1 MTIPL
6 QKYGDDFKKACF
18 ISNEFLELELPNWR
32 EKARIRIP
40 LYSKLETLLSFYD
53 LSPLG

>member
-32 EKARIRIP
+32 EKARIRIS
-40 LYSKLETLLSFYD
+40 LYSKLETLLSLYD